1 MKQTFTSAR
10 RPLEIL
16 IHIISWGIMFGFP
29 FFFVERGNGNINW
42 MAYIRHLAVPLSFMI
57 AFYVNYFI
65 LVPRYLFQSQAKRYI
80 VYNIIF
86 LCVIGILLHLWQSLT
101 FDPSFAPKAK
111 RPGMPPGWLFFLRDM
126 LSLVFTIGLS
136 AAIRMSARWTQNE
149 AARKEAERNRA
160 EAELKNLRNQL
171 NPHFLLN
178 TLNNIYAL
186 IAFDSDKAQQAVQ
199 ELSKLLR
206 YVLYDNQQTYVPL
219 CKEVDF
225 IRNYIELMRI
235 RLTFDPSFAPKAKRP
250 GMPPG
255 WLFFL
260 RDMLSLVF
268 TIGLSA
274 AIRMS
279 ARWTQ
284 NEAARKEAERNR
296 AEAELKNLRNQLNP
310 HFLLNTL
317 NNIYALIAFDSD
329 KAQQAV
335 QELSKLLRYVLYDN
349 QQTYVPLCK
358 EVDFIRN
365 YIELMR
371 IRLSANVQ
379 MITKFDIQPDSQTL
393 IAPLIFISLIE
404 NAFKHGISPT
414 ESSFISIHLS
424 ENDKEVICEI
434 RNSNHPKT
442 VEDKSGSGVG
452 LEQVSRRLEILY
464 PGAYTWSKGISK
476 DEKVYESKLS
486 IKIRE

>member
-10 RPLEIL
+10 RPLEVL

-42 MAYIRHLAVPLSFMI
+42 MAYTRHLAVPLSFMI
-57 AFYVNYFI
+57 VFYVNYFI
-65 LVPRYLFQSQAKRYI
+65 LVPRYLFQSQAKRYV

-86 LCVIGILLHLWQSLT
+86 LCAIGVLLHLWQSLT
-101 FDPSFAPKAK
+101 FDPSFAPK
-111 RPGMPPGWLFFLRDM
+111 
-126 LSLVFTIGLS
+126 S
-136 AAIRMSARWTQNE
+136 
-149 AARKEAERNRA
+149 
-160 EAELKNLRNQL
+160 
-171 NPHFLLN
+171 
-178 TLNNIYAL
+178 
-186 IAFDSDKAQQAVQ
+186 
-199 ELSKLLR
+199 
-206 YVLYDNQQTYVPL
+206 
-219 CKEVDF
+219 
-225 IRNYIELMRI
+225 
-235 RLTFDPSFAPKAKRP
+235 KRP

-404 NAFKHGISPT
+404 KAFKHGISPT
-414 ESSFISIHLS
+414 ESSFISIHIL
-424 ENDKEVICEI
+424 ENDKEVISEI
-434 RNSNHPKT
+434 RNSNNPKT

-464 PGAYTWSKGISK
+464 PGAYTWLKGVSK
-476 DEKVYESKLS
+476 DEKVYESRLS

>member
-16 IHIISWGIMFGFP
+16 IHIIGWGIMFGFP
-29 FFFVERGNGNINW
+29 FFFVERRNGNINW
-42 MAYIRHLAVPLSFMI
+42 WAYVRHAAVPLSFMI
-57 AFYVNYFI
+57 VFYANYFL
-65 LVPRYLFQSQAKRYI
+65 LVPRYLFQNQAKRYV
-80 VYNIIF
+80 VYNIIL
-86 LCVIGILLHLWQSLT
+86 LCAIGVLLHLWQSLT
-101 FDPSFAPKAK
+101 FDTSFAPKPK
-111 RPGMPPGWLFFLRDM
+111 RAGMPPGWLFFLRDM

-149 AARKEAERNRA
+149 AARKEAE
-160 EAELKNLRNQL
+160 K
-171 NPHFLLN
+171 
-178 TLNNIYAL
+178 
-186 IAFDSDKAQQAVQ
+186 S
-199 ELSKLLR
+199 
-206 YVLYDNQQTYVPL
+206 
-219 CKEVDF
+219 
-225 IRNYIELMRI
+225 
-235 RLTFDPSFAPKAKRP
+235 
-250 GMPPG
+250 
-255 WLFFL
+255 
-260 RDMLSLVF
+260 
-268 TIGLSA
+268 
-274 AIRMS
+274 
-279 ARWTQ
+279 
-284 NEAARKEAERNR
+284 R

-371 IRLSANVQ
+371 IRLSSNVKMTTQ
-379 MITKFDIQPDSQTL
+379 FDIQPDSQTL

-414 ESSFISIHLS
+414 ETSFISIRIS
-424 ENDKEVICEI
+424 ESNKEVICEI

-442 VEDKSGSGVG
+442 MEDKSGSGVG

-464 PGAYTWSKGISK
+464 PGDYTWSKGISK
-476 DEKVYESKLS
+476 EGEVYESRLS
-486 IKIRE
+486 IRI

>member
-235 RLTFDPSFAPKAKRP
+235 RL
-250 GMPPG
+250 
-255 WLFFL
+255 
-260 RDMLSLVF
+260 
-268 TIGLSA
+268 
-274 AIRMS
+274 
-279 ARWTQ
+279 
-284 NEAARKEAERNR
+284 
-296 AEAELKNLRNQLNP
+296 
-310 HFLLNTL
+310 
-317 NNIYALIAFDSD
+317 
-329 KAQQAV
+329 
-335 QELSKLLRYVLYDN
+335 
-349 QQTYVPLCK
+349 
-358 EVDFIRN
+358 
-365 YIELMR
+365 
-371 IRLSANVQ
+371 SANVTVETQ
-379 MITKFDIQPDSQTL
+379 IDVRADSRTE

-414 ESSFISIHLS
+414 EPSFIHIHFCES
-424 ENDKEVICEI
+424 PGRVCCEI
-434 RNSNHPKT
+434 TNSYHPKSQT
-442 VEDKSGSGVG
+442 DKSGSGIG
-452 LEQVSRRLEILY
+452 LEQVRKRLELTY
-464 PGAYTWSKGISK
+464 PGQYEWTQGVSDDGKEYKSILSLFNIQH
-476 DEKVYESKLS
+476 YESNLCHS
-486 IKIRE
+486 R

>member
-10 RPLEIL
+10 RPLEVL

-42 MAYIRHLAVPLSFMI
+42 MAYTRHLAVPLSFMI
-57 AFYVNYFI
+57 VFYVNYFI
-65 LVPRYLFQSQAKRYI
+65 LVPRYLFQSQAKRYV

-86 LCVIGILLHLWQSLT
+86 LCAIGVLLHLWQSLT
-101 FDPSFAPKAK
+101 FDPSF
-111 RPGMPPGWLFFLRDM
+111 
-126 LSLVFTIGLS
+126 
-136 AAIRMSARWTQNE
+136 
-149 AARKEAERNRA
+149 
-160 EAELKNLRNQL
+160 
-171 NPHFLLN
+171 
-178 TLNNIYAL
+178 
-186 IAFDSDKAQQAVQ
+186 
-199 ELSKLLR
+199 
-206 YVLYDNQQTYVPL
+206 
-219 CKEVDF
+219 
-225 IRNYIELMRI
+225 
-235 RLTFDPSFAPKAKRP
+235 
-250 GMPPG
+250 
-255 WLFFL
+255 
-260 RDMLSLVF
+260 VF

-414 ESSFISIHLS
+414 ESSFISIHIL

-464 PGAYTWSKGISK
+464 PGAYTWLKGVSK
-476 DEKVYESKLS
+476 DEKVYESRLS

>member
-1 MKQTFTSAR
+1 MKKTKFRRLAAMAASLLCCLIFTVPAYAQSSEPQPETTPA
-10 RPLEIL
+10 P
-16 IHIISWGIMFGFP
+16 
-29 FFFVERGNGNINW
+29 VE
-42 MAYIRHLAVPLSFMI
+42 
-57 AFYVNYFI
+57 
-65 LVPRYLFQSQAKRYI
+65 
-80 VYNIIF
+80 
-86 LCVIGILLHLWQSLT
+86 T
-101 FDPSFAPKAK
+101 
-111 RPGMPPGWLFFLRDM
+111 
-126 LSLVFTIGLS
+126 
-136 AAIRMSARWTQNE
+136 E
-149 AARKEAERNRA
+149 
-160 EAELKNLRNQL
+160 
-171 NPHFLLN
+171 
-178 TLNNIYAL
+178 
-186 IAFDSDKAQQAVQ
+186 
-199 ELSKLLR
+199 
-206 YVLYDNQQTYVPL
+206 
-219 CKEVDF
+219 
-225 IRNYIELMRI
+225 
-235 RLTFDPSFAPKAKRP
+235 
-250 GMPPG
+250 
-255 WLFFL
+255 
-260 RDMLSLVF
+260 
-268 TIGLSA
+268 
-274 AIRMS
+274 
-279 ARWTQ
+279 
-284 NEAARKEAERNR
+284 

>member
-1 MKQTFTSAR
+1 
-10 RPLEIL
+10 
-16 IHIISWGIMFGFP
+16 MFGFP

-149 AARKEAERNRA
+149 AARKEAERNR
-160 EAELKNLRNQL
+160 
-171 NPHFLLN
+171 
-178 TLNNIYAL
+178 T
-186 IAFDSDKAQQAVQ
+186 
-199 ELSKLLR
+199 
-206 YVLYDNQQTYVPL
+206 
-219 CKEVDF
+219 
-225 IRNYIELMRI
+225 
-235 RLTFDPSFAPKAKRP
+235 
-250 GMPPG
+250 
-255 WLFFL
+255 
-260 RDMLSLVF
+260 
-268 TIGLSA
+268 
-274 AIRMS
+274 
-279 ARWTQ
+279 
-284 NEAARKEAERNR
+284 
-296 AEAELKNLRNQLNP
+296 EAELKNLRNQLNP

-371 IRLSANVQ
+371 IRLSANVTVETQ
-379 MITKFDIQPDSQTL
+379 IDVPADSRTE

-414 ESSFISIHLS
+414 EPSFIHIHFS
-424 ENDKEVICEI
+424 ESPGQVCCEI
-434 RNSNHPKT
+434 TNSYHPKSQT
-442 VEDKSGSGVG
+442 DKSGSGIG
-452 LEQVSRRLEILY
+452 LEQVRKRLELTY
-464 PGAYTWSKGISK
+464 PGQ
-476 DEKVYESKLS
+476 YEWNQGVSDDGKEYKSVLS
-486 IKIRE
+486 IKY

>member
-10 RPLEIL
+10 RPLEVL

-42 MAYIRHLAVPLSFMI
+42 MAYTRHLAVPLSFMI
-57 AFYVNYFI
+57 VFYVNYFI

-86 LCVIGILLHLWQSLT
+86 LCAIGVLLHLWQSLT
-101 FDPSFAPKAK
+101 FDPSF
-111 RPGMPPGWLFFLRDM
+111 
-126 LSLVFTIGLS
+126 
-136 AAIRMSARWTQNE
+136 
-149 AARKEAERNRA
+149 
-160 EAELKNLRNQL
+160 
-171 NPHFLLN
+171 
-178 TLNNIYAL
+178 
-186 IAFDSDKAQQAVQ
+186 
-199 ELSKLLR
+199 
-206 YVLYDNQQTYVPL
+206 
-219 CKEVDF
+219 
-225 IRNYIELMRI
+225 
-235 RLTFDPSFAPKAKRP
+235 
-250 GMPPG
+250 
-255 WLFFL
+255 
-260 RDMLSLVF
+260 VF

-414 ESSFISIHLS
+414 ESSFISIHIL

-464 PGAYTWSKGISK
+464 PGAYTWLKGVSK
-476 DEKVYESKLS
+476 DEKVYESRLS

>member
-16 IHIISWGIMFGFP
+16 IHIIGWGIMFGFP

-42 MAYIRHLAVPLSFMI
+42 WAYVRHAAVPLSFMI
-57 AFYVNYFI
+57 VFYANYFL
-65 LVPRYLFQSQAKRYI
+65 LVPRYLFQNQAKRYV
-80 VYNIIF
+80 VYNIIL
-86 LCVIGILLHLWQSLT
+86 LCAIGVLLHLWQSLT
-101 FDPSFAPKAK
+101 FDPSFAPKPK
-111 RPGMPPGWLFFLRDM
+111 RAGMPPGWLFFLRDM

-149 AARKEAERNRA
+149 AAR
-160 EAELKNLRNQL
+160 
-171 NPHFLLN
+171 
-178 TLNNIYAL
+178 
-186 IAFDSDKAQQAVQ
+186 
-199 ELSKLLR
+199 
-206 YVLYDNQQTYVPL
+206 
-219 CKEVDF
+219 
-225 IRNYIELMRI
+225 
-235 RLTFDPSFAPKAKRP
+235 
-250 GMPPG
+250 
-255 WLFFL
+255 
-260 RDMLSLVF
+260 
-268 TIGLSA
+268 
-274 AIRMS
+274 
-279 ARWTQ
+279 
-284 NEAARKEAERNR
+284 
-296 AEAELKNLRNQLNP
+296 
-310 HFLLNTL
+310 

-371 IRLSANVQ
+371 IRLSSNVKMTTQ
-379 MITKFDIQPDSQTL
+379 FDIQPDSQTL

-414 ESSFISIHLS
+414 ETSFISIRIS
-424 ENDKEVICEI
+424 ESNKEVICEI

-442 VEDKSGSGVG
+442 MEDKSGSGVG

-464 PGAYTWSKGISK
+464 PGDYTWSKGISK
-476 DEKVYESKLS
+476 EGEVYESRLS
-486 IKIRE
+486 IRI